1 MYVDYISLAF
11 WSSVP
16 SRTEIDASTKSAK
29 MKSILHLDLVKNY
42 QNSLFA
48 LSLPLSSQF
57 QSSKHIQFSFK
68 YI

>member
-16 SRTEIDASTKSAK
+16 SRTEIDASTKLAK

-48 LSLPLSSQF
+48 LSLSSQF
-57 QSSKHIQFSFK
+57 QSTNHIQFSFK